1 MNRFSLLILLL
12 FVILPLGCF
21 FLQPRLTN
29 IDFLTLDLTVFS
41 ISLALMT
48 FMVPSLMKFRD
59 SLLEVDETALK
70 KDLSIIEFCKTT
82 IGNFKKLDA
91 SDPQDD
97 YKKVVKEAE
106 ELLAEYNEKI
116 KEPFKFSGII
126 TNYFKGTKNVLV
138 WCLLAIV
145 SHIIFN
151 EILPTSDVFIN
162 FVRDKI
168 SCMACN
174 WNFSELKLIVSSYI
188 KLSSLTLQL
197 YFLFMTSEDTMSI
210 IQRFKSELL

>member
-12 FVILPLGCF
+12 FVILPLGCV

-70 KDLSIIEFCKTT
+70 KDMSIIEFCKTT

-106 ELLAEYNEKI
+106 ERLAEYSEKI
-116 KEPFKFSGII
+116 S
-126 TNYFKGTKNVLV
+126 
-138 WCLLAIV
+138 LLAIV

-151 EILPTSDVFIN
+151 EILPTSDVFNN

-168 SCMACN
+168 SSMTCN
-174 WNFSELKLIVSSYI
+174 WNLSELKLIVSSYI

-210 IQRFKSELL
+210 IKRFKSELL